1 MLPGRS
7 DNSIKNH
14 FYSTLRR
21 HLRKINKGLKNDKMA
36 ALYGLK
42 SDELTADYLYRLMRE
57 NKVAY

>member
-1 MLPGRS
+1 M
-7 DNSIKNH
+7 
-14 FYSTLRR
+14 RR